1 MKYGGGGVN
10 VTETND
16 VAKQQTE
23 LNRLYCENN
32 ELYHNLAVSYGISDS
47 VLWIL
52 YTLNDL
58 KRPCTPK
65 EIGEMCSL
73 SKQTVHS
80 ALQSL
85 ERGGYLSMTISP
97 ENRKSKQ
104 VVLTGKGMKLIGDS
118 IADIVEAEVQAFS
131 GMEDGERRELLR
143 LLEKYQSLFRMEV
156 KRLTE
161 KQLLNTKQME

>member
-1 MKYGGGGVN
+1 MTVRK
-10 VTETND
+10 D

-23 LNRLYCENN
+23 LNRLYCESN
-32 ELYHNLAVSYGISDS
+32 ELYHSLAINYGISDS

-58 KRPCTPK
+58 KRPCSPK

-85 ERGGYLSMTISP
+85 ERDGYLSMTVST
-97 ENRKSKQ
+97 ENRKSKL
-104 VVLTGKGMKLIGDS
+104 VELTKKGMGLIDNS
-118 IADIVEAEVQAFS
+118 IAHIVTAEVQAFS
-131 GMEDGERRELLR
+131 GMEDSERRELLR
-143 LLEKYQSLFRMEV
+143 LQGKYQSLFKTEV

-161 KQLLNTKQME
+161 NKFKYKQKE